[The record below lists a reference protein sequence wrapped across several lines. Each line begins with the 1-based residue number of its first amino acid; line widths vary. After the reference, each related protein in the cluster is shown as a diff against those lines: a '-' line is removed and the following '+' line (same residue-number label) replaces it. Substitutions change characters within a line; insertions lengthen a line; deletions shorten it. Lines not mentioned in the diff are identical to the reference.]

1 MSLGKKKLAV
11 MSMLPIR
18 GKMKTVP
25 IKAEKPCR
33 REMGLAL
40 WNSAGTPHFLK

>member
-1 MSLGKKKLAV
+1 MSLGKKKLAIMTV
-11 MSMLPIR
+11 LLIY

-33 REMGLAL
+33 RET
-40 WNSAGTPHFLK
+40 SVV